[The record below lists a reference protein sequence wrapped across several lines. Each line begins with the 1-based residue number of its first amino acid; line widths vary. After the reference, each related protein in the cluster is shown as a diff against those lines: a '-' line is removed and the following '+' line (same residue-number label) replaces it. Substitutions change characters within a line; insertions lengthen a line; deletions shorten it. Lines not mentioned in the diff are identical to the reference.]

1 MSEPF
6 GALTRVVLAFV
17 PERVNNRL
25 RFGNPKYELVL
36 DRWRNSAH
44 FLPGAVFCRVCWLA
58 NDYGTTLWLLS
69 VLQAGRPGEALQ
81 RMAGVLPG
89 AHRLLHVSGELKV
102 KEALHLIDG
111 IALGLQR
118 QRERATG
125 LVFCPVG
132 HDTESWRLRP
142 GYVGDGCACSAATCP
157 SVCRS

>member
-1 MSEPF
+1 VNAP
-6 GALTRVVLAFV
+6 AQHLTRVVQAFV

-36 DRWRNSAH
+36 DRWRSSAH

-58 NDYGTTLWLLS
+58 NDYGTTVWLLS

-111 IALGLQR
+111 I
-118 QRERATG
+118 EATG
-125 LVFCPVG
+125 IAPAAVSPAYWQLLHGRFTAREPLPEYTLERHAAHLAGEVF
-132 HDTESWRLRP
+132 R
-142 GYVGDGCACSAATCP
+142 
-157 SVCRS
+157 

>member
-36 DRWRNSAH
+36 DRWRSSAH

-58 NDYGTTLWLLS
+58 NDYGTTVWLLS

-102 KEALHLIDG
+102 KEALHLIDRIEAIG
-111 IALGLQR
+111 IAPAAVSPAYWQLLHGR
-118 QRERATG
+118 FAAREPLPEYTLERHAAHLAG
-125 LVFCPVG
+125 EV
-132 HDTESWRLRP
+132 LR
-142 GYVGDGCACSAATCP
+142 
-157 SVCRS
+157 